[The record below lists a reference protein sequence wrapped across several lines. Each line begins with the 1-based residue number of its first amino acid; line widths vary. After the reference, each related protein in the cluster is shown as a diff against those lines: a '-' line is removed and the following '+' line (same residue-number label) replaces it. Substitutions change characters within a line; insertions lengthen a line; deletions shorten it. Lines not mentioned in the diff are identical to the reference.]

1 MVGARRTGAHARR
14 RAVVIGG
21 GIAGLHSAAL
31 LARDGH
37 DVTLLEQR
45 DAVGGRM
52 GTWRSEG
59 FTFDTGPSW
68 LLMGSVFEHAFR
80 MLGTTMERELDVVRL
95 DPAYRVW
102 HEGGAPIELRS
113 ERADAEATFEA
124 IEPGAG
130 AALGA
135 YLDSAERVAELAVGG
150 LLYNRFES
158 PASLRGT
165 GVVGEA
171 ATLTRLLLEPLS
183 RRIERT
189 VHDERLQ
196 QILGYPAVFLG
207 TNPYAAPSMYHL
219 MSHFDLVD
227 GVGYPVGGFG
237 TIVDAFAR
245 LARAHGATIE
255 TNARVTSIRVVD
267 GRAVGVEVDRGAGTE
282 SLDADVVVAA
292 SDMHALETRLL
303 PERFHAHGERRWE
316 RATPGPSAVL
326 VLLGVEGRLPEL
338 AHHSLL
344 FTKDWRTGF
353 QALDGTVP
361 WPGGDAN
368 IYVCAPSRTDA
379 TVAPEGSENLF
390 VLVPLP
396 ADASIGHGGIDGAGD
411 AAVERIADDAIAQI
425 ASWTGATDL
434 ADRIRVRRTIGPA
447 DFVEWFDAWRGTAL
461 GPAHTLRQS
470 AFLRGSTAYKGVD
483 GLLTAGQS
491 TVPGIGM
498 PMCLIS
504 AELVLKHVRGDRSV
518 GPLPEPPLD
527 EEERAEG
534 TAS

>member
-1 MVGARRTGAHARR
+1 MAASTRARGAHARR
-14 RAVVIGG
+14 RILVIGG

-45 DAVGGRM
+45 DEVGGRM
-52 GTWRSEG
+52 GTWRTQG

-68 LLMGSVFEHAFR
+68 YLMGSVFEHAFR
-80 MLGTTMERELDVVRL
+80 MLGTTTERELDVVRL

-102 HEGGAPIELRS
+102 HDGGEPLELRS
-113 ERADAEATFEA
+113 DRADSQAVFEGV
-124 IEPGAG
+124 EPGAG
-130 AALGA
+130 AALGD
-135 YLDSAERVAELAVGG
+135 YLDSAERVADLAVGG

-171 ATLTRLLLEPLS
+171 ATLARLLLEPLS

-189 VHDERLQ
+189 VDDERLR

-219 MSHFDLVD
+219 MSHFDLVE

-245 LARAHGATIE
+245 LARQHGATIE
-255 TNARVTSIRVVD
+255 TGARVERIRVVD
-267 GRAVGVEVDRGAGTE
+267 GRAVGVEVDRGHGTE
-282 SLDADVVVAA
+282 ALDADVVVAA

-303 PERFHAHGERRWE
+303 PERFHVRGERRWAK
-316 RATPGPSAVL
+316 ATPGPSAVL

-344 FTKDWRTGF
+344 FTGDWREGF
-353 QALDGTVP
+353 RALDGTVP

-368 IYVCAPSRTDA
+368 IYVCAPSRTDD
-379 TVAPEGSENLF
+379 TVAPEGHENLF

-425 ASWTGATDL
+425 ASWSGATDL

-447 DFVEWFDAWRGTAL
+447 DFAEWFDAWRGTAL

-470 AFLRGSTAYKGVD
+470 AFLRGSTAYRGVD

-518 GPLPEPPLD
+518 GPLPEPPL
-527 EEERAEG
+527 EAG
-534 TAS
+534 A

>member
-1 MVGARRTGAHARR
+1 MASSRRGGAHARQR
-14 RAVVIGG
+14 VVVIGG

-45 DAVGGRM
+45 DEVGGRM
-52 GTWRSEG
+52 GTWRQDG

-102 HEGGAPIELRS
+102 HAGGEPVELRS
-113 ERADAEATFEA
+113 DRADSVAVFEG

-130 AALGA
+130 AALGS
-135 YLDSAERVAELAVGG
+135 YLDSAEHVASLAVDG

-165 GVVGEA
+165 GVVRESG
-171 ATLTRLLLEPLS
+171 TLARLLLEPLA
-183 RRIERT
+183 RRIDRT
-189 VHDERLQ
+189 VTDERLR

-219 MSHFDLVD
+219 MSHFDLVE

-245 LARAHGATIE
+245 LAAAHGVTIE
-255 TNARVTSIRVVD
+255 TGARVSAIRVAD
-267 GRAVGVEVDRGAGTE
+267 GRAVGVEVDRGEGTQA
-282 SLDADVVVAA
+282 LDADVVVAA
-292 SDMHALETRLL
+292 SDLHAVETRLL
-303 PERFHAHGERRWE
+303 PERFHARGTRRWAK
-316 RATPGPSAVL
+316 ATPGPSAVL
-326 VLLGVEGRLPEL
+326 VLLGVEGRVPEL
-338 AHHSLL
+338 AHHSLM
-344 FTKDWRTGF
+344 FTGDWREGF
-353 QALDGTVP
+353 RALDGVVP

-379 TVAPEGSENLF
+379 TVAPEGHENLF

-396 ADASIGHGGIDGAGD
+396 ADASIGHGGIDGAGEE
-411 AAVERIADDAIAQI
+411 AVERIADDAIAQI
-425 ASWTGATDL
+425 AAWTGATDL

-447 DFVEWFDAWRGTAL
+447 DFAEWFDAWRGTAL

-470 AFLRGSTAYKGVD
+470 AFLRGTTAYRGVD

-527 EEERAEG
+527 AVAPAPG
-534 TAS
+534 ADA